1 MSENISSTF
10 SRDRPATSTPGYSG
24 PVRRAL
30 PWSSGRRRR
39 PPLLAGEVVKPFAL
53 VVSAV
58 TTYTVAITVPI
69 SAGGCALS
77 VACTPMA
84 TPDKTGRDIAR
95 RRLAEICT
103 EIAVSEDCEA
113 YHTRNLLP
121 DCLLCCLSFPN
132 IAGAINVTQLGERS
146 VKQHHVGCNKSQT
159 ATVVALDTN
168 HANAFGI
175 DAVEQFCPPYDQ
187 REIHDVFIVINEGS
201 GGEHIARTVYAAS
214 EDDARQTHQEN
225 YADEPLV
232 AVHQ

>member
-1 MSENISSTF
+1 
-10 SRDRPATSTPGYSG
+10 
-24 PVRRAL
+24 
-30 PWSSGRRRR
+30 
-39 PPLLAGEVVKPFAL
+39 
-53 VVSAV
+53 
-58 TTYTVAITVPI
+58 
-69 SAGGCALS
+69 
-77 VACTPMA
+77 MA

-121 DCLLCCLSFPN
+121 DCLLCCLPLPG
-132 IAGAINVTQLGERS
+132 IAGAINDTQLGERS

-168 HANAFGI
+168 HANAFAI

-225 YADEPLV
+225 YPDEPLV